1 MAQFS
6 LQQTLADIALGLPPG
21 FDPRNGIRSLFPPGT
36 INSIKDLANY
46 HFVFTGTLH
55 AVGVTCTFTV
65 DAWGSGSYR
74 FFGSASNGDIFDANY
89 AIGFNFNL
97 SPSHGDSVWGVARV
111 ESSDDFSDPGWDDG
125 LEFWIKMIGLKP
137 SLWV

>member
-89 AIGFNFNL
+89 AIGFNFNFSICFKISL
-97 SPSHGDSVWGVARV
+97 IVKPTLEPKLYISPSVPSFIILNIA
-111 ESSDDFSDPGWDDG
+111 EQKSSTN
-125 LEFWIKMIGLKP
+125 K
-137 SLWV
+137 